1 MWARGSWPHPAG
13 ASHPGALPTEGQL
26 SHPIGTAPPRRGI
39 APVWQQ
45 PEGSAFTP
53 SARPHAAALA
63 VAYQGGMSSPA
74 GLLRIGLTRLSG
86 RSAVS
91 VKLGAAGV
99 LADAATGERV
109 RTLAPGESLRLA
121 VDYNTGE
128 VVVRGAGYSVR
139 RQTVSLRGGVL
150 QVEGRRY
157 PDTLLCRVAGAGLQ
171 LVNQVD
177 VERYLEGVLPGELPA
192 WFGLEAQKALAVC
205 ARSYAL
211 VQRGKHGDFD
221 LCDRPHCQMYVGLGP
236 GGARALAAVQATR
249 GLALWSG
256 EELVYAFYSAD
267 CGGVSTG
274 LEEVPLTDKPP
285 GTKPYL
291 RVVRDR
297 NPAGK
302 DYCAGSPYHYWRVS
316 LTRQALQNR
325 LNKDPETRIGQLQS
339 VEVRRVD
346 ASGRVADVVL
356 RGRVA
361 QRDPSTGASSLIPVE
376 KQTTGWALRRA
387 VGSLR
392 LKSTRMRIEAVGSA
406 GYRFIGSGFGHG
418 LGLCQIG
425 ADGRAKAGQSFQQIL
440 AVYYPNARVAPL
452 SVASQP

>member
-1 MWARGSWPHPAG
+1 MRQQLQAG
-13 ASHPGALPTEGQL
+13 VST
-26 SHPIGTAPPRRGI
+26 S
-39 APVWQQ
+39 
-45 PEGSAFTP
+45 
-53 SARPHAAALA
+53 SARTHAAALA
-63 VAYQGGMSSPA
+63 VAHQGVASAPA

-99 LADAATGERV
+99 LTDAATGERV
-109 RTLAPGESLRLA
+109 RALAPAESLRLIA
-121 VDYNTGE
+121 DYNTGE
-128 VVVRGAGYSVR
+128 VVVRGAAYSVR
-139 RQTVSLRGGVL
+139 RQSVSLRGGVL

-171 LVNQVD
+171 LVNQLD
-177 VERYLEGVLPGELPA
+177 VERYLEGVLPGELPP

-236 GGARALAAVQATR
+236 GGARAVAAVQATR

-267 CGGVSTG
+267 CGGVSTR

-291 RVVRDR
+291 QVVRDR
-297 NPAGK
+297 SPAGK
-302 DYCAGSPYHYWRVS
+302 DYCAGSPYHAWQVS
-316 LTRQALQNR
+316 LSRQALQNR
-325 LNKDPETRIGQLQS
+325 LNEDPETRIGQLQS

-356 RGRVA
+356 RGQIP
-361 QRDPSTGASSLIPVE
+361 QRDPSTGAISLIPIE
-376 KQTTGWALRRA
+376 KQTTGWALRSA

-392 LKSTRMRIEAVGSA
+392 LKSTRMRIETVGGG

-440 AVYYPNARVAPL
+440 AAYYPSARVASL
-452 SVASQP
+452 SRASQP